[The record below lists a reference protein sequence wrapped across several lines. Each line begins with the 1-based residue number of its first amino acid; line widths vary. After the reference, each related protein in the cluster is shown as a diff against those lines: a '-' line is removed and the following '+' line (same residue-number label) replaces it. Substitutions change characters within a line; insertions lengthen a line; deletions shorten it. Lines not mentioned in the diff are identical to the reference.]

1 MPRVDRLIRKR
12 EPKPEP
18 QPLST
23 WTPLALKTELSRLET
38 DPGDLN
44 VWQVF
49 KRRSEIEKEQWRRER
64 EAPCHE

>member
-1 MPRVDRLIRKR
+1 MPRLDRLIRKR
-12 EPKPEP
+12 EPRPEP

-49 KRRSEIEKEQWRRER
+49 KRKSEIENELHAREK
-64 EAPCHE
+64 

>member
-12 EPKPEP
+12 EPRPEP
-18 QPLST
+18 QPIST
-23 WTPLALKTELSRLET
+23 WTDAALKTELSRLET

-49 KRRSEIEKEQWRRER
+49 KRKSEIENELHAREK
-64 EAPCHE
+64 